1 MNTFMQMPE
10 KVSKEEFG
18 TPSHARFVM
27 QPLEPGFG
35 VTIGNAFRRV
45 LLSSIT
51 GDAIIGVKISDVLHE
66 YQTITGVMEDMSEVI
81 LNLKDVK
88 LKLQNPELKLVHLHV
103 QGPGTF
109 TAKDIQAVSPEL
121 EIQNPDA
128 HIATLDEDAD
138 FDVELRFDSGKGYVP
153 SEEQNI
159 TDFPIGMLPI
169 DAIYTPIQNVIYN
182 IEPFRVGQKTDYE
195 RLLLDVR
202 TDGTISAEQAVYK
215 SAQIL
220 VEHINYFVKADEVQR
235 IEETSYD
242 TEIEEH
248 KAEMNKVRELLDIQV
263 DDLEVTV
270 RVHNCLKAAN
280 IRKLADLVRY
290 QEAELIKF
298 RNFGKKSL
306 SELVDKVHEMGLE
319 FGMNVDQYYK
329 YEKK

>member
-1 MNTFMQMPE
+1 MNTIMQMPD

-45 LLSSIT
+45 LLSSIQ
-51 GDAIIGVKISDVLHE
+51 GSAIIGVKITDVLHE
-66 YQTITGVMEDMSEVI
+66 YQTITGVIEDMSEII
-81 LNLKDVK
+81 LNLKEVK
-88 LKLQNPELKLVHLHV
+88 VRLINEDLKSVHLHV
-103 QGPGTF
+103 QGSGTF
-109 TAKDIQAVSPEL
+109 TAKNIQDVSPEL
-121 EIQNPDA
+121 EILNPECL
-128 HIATLDEDAD
+128 IATLDADAD

-153 SEEQNI
+153 SEEQQI
-159 TDFPIGMLPI
+159 TDFPIGMLAI

-195 RLLLDVR
+195 RLILDVR
-202 TDGTISAEQAVYK
+202 TDGTITAEQAVYK

-220 VEHINYFVKADEVQR
+220 VEHVNYFVKADEVQR

-263 DDLEVTV
+263 EDLEVTV

-280 IRKLADLVRY
+280 IKKVADLVRY

-298 RNFGKKSL
+298 RNFGRKSL
-306 SELVDKVHEMGLE
+306 TELVDKVRELGLE